1 MLEVVKAKTSALP
14 VNWSFEY
21 NPPMGGAAGEAFTNT
36 LASSGM
42 HPAAVLAR
50 EAIQNSVDARAKGD
64 GKVSVRFVAKSLTRA
79 EKKKFFIT
87 AGLGT
92 LQERIT
98 SLKIPVPNCLSSIPE
113 SATPLN
119 LLYIDDYNTTG
130 LEGDPKDPDSKFYRF
145 LLSLGDGSKELSKEH
160 TGGSYGFGKS
170 VYSSNSAILSMFA
183 YSRTVDEEGKPL
195 SLLFG
200 CGYFRKHKFGG
211 DHFTGRSWFGVD
223 VSQGGPGSLQVIDPL
238 MNEEADR
245 LAAELGFAERS
256 QGELGTSVLIVDA
269 VVEAKEI
276 LRGVEDWWWPRLIS
290 NELSVTVVDA
300 KGTQHYPRPK
310 KREDLKPFID
320 AFYLSVGQSP
330 PNSRTDFRKVLQKAD
345 NVSLGA
351 AGFKVLERK
360 ANDEYAVGEDRLD
373 SVALIRAPMMVVS
386 YYRQWN
392 VQNPPI
398 VGAFVADDEIDD
410 ILRSAEPPA
419 HDRWDPD
426 ARRLQDVDG
435 TNRSIVDRVLK
446 AIKRNLKSAQG
457 AASPPPPPRPKK
469 LTMLERTLASFL
481 TPARRGSQPPVEAS
495 SAPINLFYDEEP
507 RAEAVGDKLRL
518 TAAFSV
524 RLKVD
529 EDVGEMLA
537 RVRITCPV
545 IEDGQVGDDLQLE
558 VETTAELED
567 DTEKP
572 GWKKF
577 ALSQQAIKFVCKSVP
592 YNALWTV
599 KFVPEVEPTGQDQ

>member
-1 MLEVVKAKTSALP
+1 MLEVVKTNTSAP
-14 VNWSFEY
+14 PAAWCFEY

-64 GKVSVRFVAKSLTRA
+64 GKVSVRFVAKALTRT
-79 EKKKFFIT
+79 EKKKFFVT
-87 AGLGT
+87 AGLGH
-92 LQERIT
+92 LQERIA

-183 YSRTVDEEGKPL
+183 YSRTVDEAGKPL

-200 CGYFRKHKFGG
+200 CGYFRKHKFG
-211 DHFTGRSWFGVD
+211 DAHFTGRSWFGRD
-223 VSQGGPGSLQVIDPL
+223 VSQGGPGSLQIIDPL
-238 MNEEADR
+238 VNDDADR
-245 LAAELGFAERS
+245 LASELGFAHRS
-256 QGELGTSVLIVDA
+256 QNELGTSVLIVDA

-290 NELSVTVVDA
+290 NELNVTVVDT
-300 KGTQHYPRPK
+300 KGTEHYPRPK

-320 AFYLSVGQSP
+320 AYYLAVGQSP
-330 PNSRTDFRKVLQKAD
+330 PNNKSDFRKVLQKAE

-351 AGFKVLERK
+351 AGFKVLDRK
-360 ANDEYAVGEDRLD
+360 DNDEYVVGEDRLD
-373 SVALIRAPMMVVS
+373 SVALIRAPLMVVS

-392 VQNPPI
+392 VQNPPV
-398 VGAFVADDEIDD
+398 VGTFVADDEIDD
-410 ILRSAEPPA
+410 VLRSAEPPA
-419 HDRWDPD
+419 HDRWDPA
-426 ARRLQDVDG
+426 ARRLQDASG
-435 TNRSIVDRVLK
+435 TNRLIVDRVLK

-481 TPARRGSQPPVEAS
+481 TPAKRGAQPPVEPS
-495 SAPINLFYDEEP
+495 SAPINLFYDAEP
-507 RAEAVGDKLRL
+507 RAEAVGDRLRL
-518 TAAFSV
+518 TATFSV
-524 RLKVD
+524 RLKAD
-529 EDVGEMLA
+529 EDISEMMA

-545 IEDGQVGDDLQLE
+545 IEDGQVGDELE
-558 VETTAELED
+558 LDIETTAELED
-567 DTEKP
+567 DGEKT

-577 ALSQQAIKFVCKSVP
+577 PLSQQAIKFVCKSTP
-592 YNALWTV
+592 YNPLWTV
-599 KFVPEVEPTGQDQ
+599 KFVPEIEPAGQNQ

>member
-1 MLEVVKAKTSALP
+1 MLEKMKEKTSAP
-14 VNWSFEY
+14 SVSWSFEY

-64 GKVSVRFVAKSLTRA
+64 GKVAVRFSAKTLTRA
-79 EKKKFFIT
+79 EKKKFFVT
-87 AGLGT
+87 AGLGS

-98 SLKIPVPNCLSSIPE
+98 ALKIPVPNCLSSIPE

-183 YSRTVDEEGKPL
+183 YSRTVDDEGKPL

-200 CGYFRKHKFGG
+200 CGYFRKHKFGAA
-211 DHFTGRSWFGVD
+211 HFTGRSWFGVD
-223 VSQGGPGSLQVIDPL
+223 VSQGGPGSLQIVDPL
-238 MNEEADR
+238 MNEEADF
-245 LAAELGFAERS
+245 LAAQLGFAARTED
-256 QGELGTSVLIVDA
+256 ELGTSVLIVDA
-269 VVEAKEI
+269 VVEAQEI
-276 LRGVEDWWWPRLIS
+276 LKGVEDWWWPRLIS
-290 NELSVTVVDA
+290 NELSVTVVDHSG
-300 KGTQHYPRPK
+300 KEHYPRPK

-330 PNSRTDFRKVLQKAD
+330 PNNKTDFRKVLQKSE
-345 NVSLGA
+345 NLPLGA
-351 AGFKVLERK
+351 AGFKVLDRK
-360 ANDEYAVGEDRLD
+360 DNDEYVVDEDRLD
-373 SVALIRAPMMVVS
+373 SVALIRAPLMVVS
-386 YYRQWN
+386 YFRQWN

-398 VGAFVADDEIDD
+398 VGTFLADEAIDD

-419 HDRWDPD
+419 HDRWDPA
-426 ARRLQDVDG
+426 ARRLQDISG
-435 TNRSIVDRVLK
+435 INRTIVDRVLK
-446 AIKRNLKSAQG
+446 SIKRNLKSAQG

-481 TPARRGSQPPVEAS
+481 TPAKKGSQQPGELS

-507 RAEAVGDKLRL
+507 HAEAVGDKLRL
-518 TAAFSV
+518 VAAFNV
-524 RLKVD
+524 RLKAD
-529 EDVGEMLA
+529 EDIAEMSA
-537 RVRITCPV
+537 RVRVTCPV
-545 IEDGQVGDDLQLE
+545 IEDGQLGDELE
-558 VETTAELED
+558 LEIETTAELED
-567 DTEKP
+567 DTQKA

-577 ALSQQAIKFVCKSVP
+577 ALSQQAVKFVCRSAP
-592 YNALWTV
+592 YDPLWTV
-599 KFVPEVEPTGQDQ
+599 RFVPEVEPAEHDR